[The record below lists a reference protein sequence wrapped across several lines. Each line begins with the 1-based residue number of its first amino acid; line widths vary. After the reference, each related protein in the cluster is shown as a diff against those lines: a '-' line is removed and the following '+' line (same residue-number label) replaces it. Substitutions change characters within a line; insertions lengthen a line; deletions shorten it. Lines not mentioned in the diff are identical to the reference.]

1 MTAKLRFIR
10 PLLIATSVVLALL
23 PTAAIASTTYY
34 EKVAGIETGVPV
46 SCAVN
51 GDSLSSFAGVAFG
64 TLNGTFAAAIC
75 HTPLGTSATIL
86 SGSFALSNQST
97 TVIGAFTGGTV
108 TMSGPTLVFGSICV
122 QNYTVAGTLSNGT
135 FGGKLTH
142 YGFEVGSTCNV
153 VFATVAGRAT
163 LTTP

>member
-46 SCAVN
+46 PCAVN

-75 HTPLGTSATIL
+75 HTPLGSTV
-86 SGSFALSNQST
+86 GSTAYIVGGAFALSNGVT
-97 TVIGAFTGGTV
+97 GTFTAGTV

-153 VFATVAGRAT
+153 VFATVAGKAT
-163 LTTP
+163 ITP